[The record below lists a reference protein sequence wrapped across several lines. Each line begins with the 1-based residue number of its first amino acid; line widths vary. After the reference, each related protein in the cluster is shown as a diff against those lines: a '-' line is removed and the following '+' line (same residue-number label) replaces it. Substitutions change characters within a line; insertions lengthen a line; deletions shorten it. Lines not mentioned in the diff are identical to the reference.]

1 MKIWHISAF
10 ALGQQNLKSF
20 VSLLLALFGNYM
32 LTKISLNFGGQN
44 MQIAN

>member
-1 MKIWHISAF
+1 MKIWHISAC
-10 ALGQQNLKSF
+10 ALGQQNLNSI

-32 LTKISLNFGGQN
+32 LTKISLNFEDQN

>member
-20 VSLLLALFGNYM
+20 FSLLLAFFGNYM
-32 LTKISLNFGGQN
+32 LTKISLNFEDQN